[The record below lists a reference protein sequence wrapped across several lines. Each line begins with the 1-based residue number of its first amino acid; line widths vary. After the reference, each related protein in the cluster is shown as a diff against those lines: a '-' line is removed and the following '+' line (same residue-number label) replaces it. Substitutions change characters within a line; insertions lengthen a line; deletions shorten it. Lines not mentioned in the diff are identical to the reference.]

1 MLKKIIIHIGPHKTG
16 SSYLQ
21 EFLHSNKNILKE
33 NGYYYP
39 DLSDDLG
46 YGHHVICDEGY
57 IDNEYENL
65 IKNSPCDNILL
76 SSENFSKL
84 PSSEINKLKLD
95 GYEYQI
101 ITYLRKPSERIRSYW
116 AELIKHNELNS
127 FEEFCFKHFLK
138 PYHSDI
144 LNPFTLFDEWNA
156 IFSRV
161 DIIDYEKYKRNSLLE
176 ITNDFLEKA
185 GIIKKLKTEKKFNE
199 RVNIGYGTLES
210 EILRNYKLKIKS
222 MDPNVNLYDL
232 NVWKVIKHSKENGFY
247 DLVESTMTS
256 ATVKDNII
264 TRPYKEFLE
273 EYLYDEAPLK
283 YLEFNFMYFEDSSSN
298 VFPNLKLKKSDIN
311 NIMVTKSDLKNSKI
325 KKTLSEFFLTN

>member
-1 MLKKIIIHIGPHKTG
+1 
-16 SSYLQ
+16 
-21 EFLHSNKNILKE
+21 
-33 NGYYYP
+33 
-39 DLSDDLG
+39 
-46 YGHHVICDEGY
+46 
-57 IDNEYENL
+57 
-65 IKNSPCDNILL
+65 
-76 SSENFSKL
+76 
-84 PSSEINKLKLD
+84 
-95 GYEYQI
+95 
-101 ITYLRKPSERIRSYW
+101 
-116 AELIKHNELNS
+116 
-127 FEEFCFKHFLK
+127 
-138 PYHSDI
+138 
-144 LNPFTLFDEWNA
+144 
-156 IFSRV
+156 
-161 DIIDYEKYKRNSLLE
+161 
-176 ITNDFLEKA
+176 
-185 GIIKKLKTEKKFNE
+185 
-199 RVNIGYGTLES
+199 
-210 EILRNYKLKIKS
+210 